1 MTRVSETVAPLA
13 VSIDHGAVRVAVCSG
28 CEWRYAS
35 TSLSA
40 VWTAAGRH
48 LRAHHGDL
56 AGGRKALRA
65 AIMAGRREHLT
76 YRLPRG
82 NPEHDPPS
90 GRHDGRGGASG
101 TGERVG

>member
-1 MTRVSETVAPLA
+1 MPETVAPLG

-76 YRLPRG
+76 YRSPRG
-82 NPEHDPPS
+82 NAEHDPT
-90 GRHDGRGGASG
+90 GRGDDRRGG
-101 TGERVG
+101 PGGPGEHVGQP